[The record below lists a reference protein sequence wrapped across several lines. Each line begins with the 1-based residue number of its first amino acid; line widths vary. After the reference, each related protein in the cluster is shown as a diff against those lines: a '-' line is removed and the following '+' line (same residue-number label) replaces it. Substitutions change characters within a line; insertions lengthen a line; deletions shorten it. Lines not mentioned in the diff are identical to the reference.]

1 MSQTNLLQ
9 QRKWGSSAPRSSRS
23 AFKRIEPSDSEFGYR
38 PQTAVTFLEPSEQQ
52 TQENMQQPRNIS
64 RPLSGQIRPL
74 SSRVYMRRTIKKGW
88 VAKCIEDDDEDEI
101 SDDGSL
107 DSFFD
112 DDFDDNT
119 QTQALGQLLSC
130 NTLGV
135 ESKVHKT
142 YMHTYIHTYVH
153 TYIHTYIHTYV
164 HTYIHMYIHTGS

>member
-23 AFKRIEPSDSEFGYR
+23 AFKRIERSDSAFGYR
-38 PQTAVTFLEPSEQQ
+38 PQTSVTFLEPSEQQ
-52 TQENMQQPRNIS
+52 TLENMQQPGNSS

-101 SDDGSL
+101 SDEGSL

-142 YMHTYIHTYVH
+142 YIPTYIHTYVY
-153 TYIHTYIHTYV
+153 TYRITKL
-164 HTYIHMYIHTGS
+164 TGYLES